1 VPLVDNAFREDR
13 MPEGWTDRPRFDEDL
28 AEAERAPEDID
39 RFTQN
44 NLGHIEDVLVSLDWT
59 RGTED
64 AFDEDGEE
72 APWTDFAYPNEPFR
86 NPWRNVGRNDPCPCG
101 SGKKFKKCCLATGE
115 PPA

>member
-1 VPLVDNAFREDR
+1 MPFVKTACPRDGLIVLGSMKIWPKPNA
-13 MPEGWTDRPRFDEDL
+13 RP
-28 AEAERAPEDID
+28 ID